1 VKVKVVSIDLERE
14 KVGLSMK
21 DCDNSDILDK
31 KREQARES
39 YKRQEKRD
47 EVHTKS
53 EIEDDCSAISGNI
66 SFS

>member
-1 VKVKVVSIDLERE
+1 
-14 KVGLSMK
+14 MK

-47 EVHTKS
+47 EQTNIDS
-53 EIEDDCSAISGNI
+53 YDNLTIGNTSI
-66 SFS
+66 G